1 MLSLRK
7 NVSRNL
13 TISECNAFLLKI
25 ESSLLVLKLLN
36 FRSEVEGN
44 KADCNPGVT
53 LPMSPCLRPTLQGLL
68 GAHSKDEF
76 IQIHGTEETRQSMR
90 APVRARCGPH
100 ENIPDRGSDETR
112 WQGPPRGRTTQDP
125 AHVYQKTTGCP
136 SSTLGGNEVYI
147 HTRHRKAEPRMVH
160 SCPGPTRTWT

>member
-1 MLSLRK
+1 M
-7 NVSRNL
+7 
-13 TISECNAFLLKI
+13 
-25 ESSLLVLKLLN
+25 LVLKLLN

-53 LPMSPCLRPTLQGLL
+53 LPTSPRLRPTLQGLL

-100 ENIPDRGSDETR
+100 ENSPDRGSDETR
-112 WQGPPRGRTTQDP
+112 WQGPSPGRTTQDP
-125 AHVYQKTTGCP
+125 AHVYQKTTGRPP
-136 SSTLGGNEVYI
+136 STPGGNGSV
-147 HTRHRKAEPRMVH
+147 HTHETQEGGPRTAHSALGRRGPGLNVTEPAGVFSQHRLRVRLSP
-160 SCPGPTRTWT
+160 P